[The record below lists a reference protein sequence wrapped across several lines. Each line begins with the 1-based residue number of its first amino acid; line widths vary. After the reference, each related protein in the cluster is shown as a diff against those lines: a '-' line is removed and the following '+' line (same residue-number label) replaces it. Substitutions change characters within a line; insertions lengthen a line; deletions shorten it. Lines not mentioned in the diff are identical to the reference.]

1 MILEKGN
8 SILTKS
14 MLESVNDL
22 NSNNG
27 LYKQNFS
34 IALAQ
39 AMSES
44 LALRHFIKY
53 EALKMF
59 D

>member
-1 MILEKGN
+1 MKVILSICFILSLLSCSSEIMEDNMILEKGN

-27 LYKQNFS
+27 LYKQF
-34 IALAQ
+34 
-39 AMSES
+39 
-44 LALRHFIKY
+44 
-53 EALKMF
+53 
-59 D
+59 